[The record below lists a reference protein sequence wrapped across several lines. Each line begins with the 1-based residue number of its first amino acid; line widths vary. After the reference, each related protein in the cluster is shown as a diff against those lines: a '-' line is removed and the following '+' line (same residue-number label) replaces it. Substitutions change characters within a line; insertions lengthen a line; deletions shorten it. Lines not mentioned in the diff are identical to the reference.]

1 MSKRSYSD
9 RMLGALDVG
18 ILTVGLLILKYS
30 TLLSF
35 HRVLH
40 ERDAMKGN
48 KVVRFYFYCLDLDQ
62 ALFCVTHFDTLK
74 YIFIFHH

>member
-18 ILTVGLLILKYS
+18 ILNVGLLILKYS

-40 ERDAMKGN
+40 ERDSLKGN
-48 KVVRFYFYCLDLDQ
+48 KVVTSINGCL
-62 ALFCVTHFDTLK
+62 F
-74 YIFIFHH
+74 

>member
-48 KVVRFYFYCLDLDQ
+48 KVVRLHFYCLDLDQ
-62 ALFCVTHFDTLK
+62 ACYLYFM
-74 YIFIFHH
+74 